1 MAAIPFDRIRA
12 VAYYRMSSDRQETSI
27 PTNRDAVAKLTE
39 RAESIFRRSAITSRD
54 AANQTGKAQPRS
66 GSQLRK
72 RSAIASKRRR
82 QTGPN

>member
-1 MAAIPFDRIRA
+1 MSASPLGRTRA
-12 VAYYRMSSDRQETSI
+12 VACYRMSIDRQETSI
-27 PTNRDAVAKLTE
+27 TTNRDAVAKLTE
-39 RAESIFRRSAITSRD
+39 RAASIFRRSAITSRD